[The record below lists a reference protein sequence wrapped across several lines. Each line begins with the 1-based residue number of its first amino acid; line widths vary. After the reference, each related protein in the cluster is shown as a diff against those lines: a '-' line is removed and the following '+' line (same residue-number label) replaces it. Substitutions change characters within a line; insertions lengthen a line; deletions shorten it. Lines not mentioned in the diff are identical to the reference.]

1 MKPIL
6 DPEQLSFR
14 ETSFE
19 LLLQKRVRRILLLCS
34 SYDAFVLEEDGRV
47 DEQIF
52 KEYAS
57 LNLRN
62 APSIIQ
68 VDTSEA
74 AFNMLKANRIDLVIS
89 MLSVRDTDSF
99 SLAKDIKA
107 GYPNIPFVL
116 LTPFSREVSL
126 RLRHEDLSAVDS
138 VFCWLGNCDLLVAII
153 KLIEDRMNAPHDIE
167 DVGVQCILLVED
179 SIRYTSSYLPVLY
192 KAIFKQLSQFVR
204 EALNDHKRM
213 LRMRGRPKILHATTY
228 DEAVDLYHRYKNN
241 LQGVISDVTF
251 KKEGAP
257 DGDTVNAGFDLCR
270 LIQIGRA
277 HV

>member
-1 MKPIL
+1 MKPVF

-14 ETSFE
+14 ETAFE
-19 LLLQKRVRRILLLCS
+19 LLMQKRVRRVLLLCS

-52 KEYAS
+52 KEYVS

-68 VDTSEA
+68 ADTSEA
-74 AFNMLKANRIDLVIS
+74 AFNVLKTNRIDLVIS

-99 SLAKDIKA
+99 SLAKEIKA

-126 RLRHEDLSAVDS
+126 
-138 VFCWLGNCDLLVAII
+138 
-153 KLIEDRMNAPHDIE
+153 
-167 DVGVQCILLVED
+167 
-179 SIRYTSSYLPVLY
+179 
-192 KAIFKQLSQFVR
+192 
-204 EALNDHKRM
+204 
-213 LRMRGRPKILHATTY
+213 
-228 DEAVDLYHRYKNN
+228 
-241 LQGVISDVTF
+241 
-251 KKEGAP
+251 
-257 DGDTVNAGFDLCR
+257 
-270 LIQIGRA
+270 QIGRA